1 MLGVLDAT
9 FPTQSHSLK
18 PGDKVLLYS
27 DGVDTAVFEG
37 GRPGAESLMAC
48 AERHRDLPIAEFVPR
63 LARDLFGGA
72 AQPDDLTL
80 LGLEMVGQE
89 KN

>member
-1 MLGVLDAT
+1 MLGVVDAT
-9 FPTQSHSLK
+9 FPTHTYQMN

-27 DGVDTAVFEG
+27 DGMDTAVFEG
-37 GRPGAESLMAC
+37 GGPGLESLMAC
-48 AERHRDLPIAEFVPR
+48 AERCRQLPIQEFVPR

-80 LGLEMVGQE
+80 LGLEVIAQG
-89 KN
+89 